1 MSFLSKLQKGWNA
14 FLGRDPTYYQSYNL
28 GNGYSRNPGRATFTK
43 GVETS
48 LVTAVYN
55 RIAVDVAKI
64 DFEHVKLDENGRYK
78 ETVLSGLN
86 NCLTL
91 DANLDQTG
99 RALIQDIV
107 ISMLDDGAVAV
118 VPTDAKKIAAYED
131 ITADDILTL
140 RAGRVVEWYPHDVK
154 VRLYNE
160 RNGQKE
166 EIICHKWNTAII
178 QNPFYA
184 VMNEPNSTLRRLI
197 RKLVLLDQIDE
208 RAGSNKLDLIIQ
220 LPYTTKTSLRQQ
232 QAKERLN
239 AIKEQLAGNEYGVA
253 YIDGTEHITQL
264 NRPVENNLQG
274 QIEYL
279 MKTLYAQL
287 SISQSIMDGT
297 ADERAQLNYTNNTL
311 EPIAAAIAN
320 ELKRKFLTPTA
331 RTQGQSIMF
340 MTDPFRL
347 LTVTQLPEVA
357 DKLVRNE
364 IATKNEIRQLIGWKP
379 ALDPS
384 ADTLSN
390 PNISKSKEEFEATPN
405 AQTGEAVEGTANA
418 KSLGASFLD
427 SI

>member
-1 MSFLSKLQKGWNA
+1 MSFLSKLQRGWNA
-14 FLGRDPTYYQSYNL
+14 FLGRDPTDYQHYEL
-28 GNGYSRNPGRATFTK
+28 GGGYSRNPGRATFTR
-43 GVETS
+43 GAETS

-78 ETVLSGLN
+78 ETVQSGLN
-86 NCLTL
+86 ECLTL
-91 DANLDQTG
+91 EANLDQTG

-118 VPTDAKKIAAYED
+118 VPTDSKKIAAYED
-131 ITADDILTL
+131 ITADDIITL
-140 RAGRVVEWYPHDVK
+140 RAGRVVEWYPRDVK
-154 VRLYNE
+154 VSLYNE
-160 RNGQKE
+160 RTGKKE
-166 EIICHKWNTAII
+166 EIVCHKWNVGLI

-197 RKLVLLDQIDE
+197 RKLTLLDQIDE

-320 ELKRKFLTPTA
+320 ELNRKFLTPTA
-331 RTQGQSIMF
+331 RTQGHSVKF
-340 MTDPFRL
+340 FTDPFRL

-390 PNISKSKEEFEATPN
+390 PNISKSKEEFEETPN
-405 AQTGEAVEGTANA
+405 AQTGEVTESTTNARTA
-418 KSLGASFLD
+418 GASFLD

>member
-14 FLGRDPTYYQSYNL
+14 FLGRDPTIYQSYEL
-28 GNGYSRNPGRATFTK
+28 GSGYARNPGRATFAR
-43 GVETS
+43 GSENS

-64 DFEHVKLDENGRYK
+64 DFEHVKLDENDRYK
-78 ETVLSGLN
+78 ETVQSGLN
-86 NCLTL
+86 TCLTL
-91 DANLDQTG
+91 EANLDQTG

-118 VPTDAKKIAAYED
+118 VPTDTKKNAAYED

-140 RAGRVVEWYPHDVK
+140 RAGRVVEWYPQDVK
-154 VRLYNE
+154 VSLYNE
-160 RNGQKE
+160 RTGKKE

-239 AIKEQLAGNEYGVA
+239 AIKEQLAGNEYGIA

-311 EPIAAAIAN
+311 EPIAAAIAG
-320 ELKRKFLTPTA
+320 ELKRKFLTSTA
-331 RTQGQSIMF
+331 RTQGHSIIF
-340 MTDPFRL
+340 LTDPFRL

-405 AQTGEAVEGTANA
+405 AHTGSATANA
-418 KSLGASFLD
+418 KTIGDSFLG
-427 SI
+427 SL